1 MKKTK
6 IALRLTA
13 LLLALA
19 MLMTFAPVSAS
30 AEPVVID
37 DAGYAPETVILEDE
51 ADAGAA
57 VAEDAGEAAEEET
70 ADVAATTTAQEEVK
84 ENWFTRTW
92 KWFWANFSFLHY
104 AFDPTQ
110 MLVYNKDNAFQH
122 LFGFNQVY
130 DVFTFAANVYADTIR
145 VMFDYEGKEWM
156 VQLWKGAYA
165 GGLAA
170 GGEIGI
176 YNKPLDR
183 KIKHYDSA
191 RSAEDLFG
199 VGMSIYHKEKFL
211 FKREFGKR
219 WWTTG
224 FQVNPVA
231 GLQSRSKPRNN
242 LIMDATIQLKSAEM
256 ARLFAEKLEKDWG
269 FHRGALNG
277 ISNSE
282 TFTVNG
288 DTVRLVWKFV
298 NESFY

>member
-13 LLLALA
+13 LLLSLA
-19 MLMTFAPVSAS
+19 MLMTFAPISAS

-51 ADAGAA
+51 ADPDAA
-57 VAEDAGEAAEEET
+57 AAEAEDEADAVE
-70 ADVAATTTAQEEVK
+70 AVVTAQEEEK

-145 VMFDYEGKEWM
+145 VIFEYEGKEWM

-170 GGEIGI
+170 GGEIGV

-191 RSAEDLFG
+191 KKAEDLFG
-199 VGMSIYHKEKFL
+199 VGMSIYHNDKRL
-211 FKREFGKR
+211 FTREFGKR

-231 GLQSRSKPRNN
+231 GLASRSKPRKN
-242 LIMDATIQLKSAEM
+242 LTMDATIQLKSAEM
-256 ARLFAEKLEKDWG
+256 ARLFAAKLEEDWG
-269 FHRGALNG
+269 FQPASSLNG

-282 TFTVNG
+282 HFTVNG
-288 DTVRLVWKFV
+288 DTVHLVWKYL

>member
-19 MLMTFAPVSAS
+19 MLMTFAPISAS
-30 AEPVVID
+30 AAPAVIT
-37 DAGYAPETVILEDE
+37 DAGYAPETIILED
-51 ADAGAA
+51 DA
-57 VAEDAGEAAEEET
+57 AAEEGKET
-70 ADVAATTTAQEEVK
+70 AVGAVVAAQEEGEKK
-84 ENWFTRTW
+84 ENWFTKAW
-92 KWFWANFSFLHY
+92 NWFWANFSFLHY
-104 AFDPTQ
+104 AFDPSQ
-110 MLVYNKDNAFQH
+110 MLVYNKDNAFQW

-145 VMFDYEGKEWM
+145 VIFEYEGKEWM

-170 GGEIGI
+170 GGEIGV

-191 RSAEDLFG
+191 RSAEDLFT
-199 VGMSIYHKEKFL
+199 VGMSIYHKDKFL

-231 GLQSRSKPRNN
+231 GLASRSKPRNN
-242 LIMDATIQLKSAEM
+242 LIMDATIQLKSAKM
-256 ARLFAEKLEKDWG
+256 AQLFAKKLEEDWG
-269 FHRGALNG
+269 FQKAGSLNG

-282 TFTVNG
+282 HFTVNG
-288 DTVRLVWKFV
+288 DTVHLVWKYL